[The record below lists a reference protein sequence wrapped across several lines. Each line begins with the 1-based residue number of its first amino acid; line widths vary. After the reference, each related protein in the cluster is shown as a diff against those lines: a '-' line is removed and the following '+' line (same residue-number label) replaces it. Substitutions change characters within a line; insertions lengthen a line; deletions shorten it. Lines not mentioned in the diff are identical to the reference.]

1 MARPSANRRD
11 TDKKAPYRDSLDFR
25 DWIYK
30 PALISLQESRIPK
43 KSWIKIEH
51 QGKEGSCTGFA
62 LAAVVNYLLK
72 ERDGDGASRVSARML
87 YEMAKHHDRW
97 PGQDYHGSSA
107 RGAMKGWYKN
117 GVCPEEAWPYEIA
130 DPGELTPEAMQQAL
144 AHPLGAFYR
153 VLPRRAD
160 LHAALNEVQVVFV
173 TAATHT
179 GWTEPRDGVIRY
191 ESRWK
196 PQGGHAFAVVGYTE
210 VGFLI
215 QNSWGDDWGG
225 VQIGRTY
232 FPGCAIWQY
241 KDFDRNLWDA
251 WVARLGRPY
260 ESMEALSFSTGRRE
274 EYTTIST
281 PAEKPPPRA
290 VISDHFV
297 HIDDGQFDPM
307 GDYYT
312 SEAQAR
318 DLVQRAIQGDAEHLL
333 LYAHGGLNRV
343 KGAAKRVHKW
353 MPVFERNNI
362 HEIHLI
368 WETGLL
374 AEFRDLLFGKQD
386 FASSRAG
393 DSPEWFDSWL
403 ESVSGPVGRGLWR
416 EMVTDAAIAFSNA
429 TAAGRVI
436 LETMLEE
443 LGKLPT
449 TSRPKLHLAGH
460 SAGSLLLGHLLTDW
474 RNLQASSSERVAFD
488 NLVLFA
494 PACTHQFFAS
504 FLKTA
509 MQTQHVGDLYHFHLD
524 DLAENQDNVGGIYR
538 KSLLYLVSRAY
549 QQKGEV
555 VPLMGMAKYLED
567 LPDAGVVSRL
577 HHYDNVK
584 NPGKT
589 TSTKHGRFDNDEPTM
604 NSLLEIILGEPP
616 SDTKKFT
623 QDDLSG
629 Y

>member
-1 MARPSANRRD
+1 MARPSANRRG

-30 PALISLQESRIPK
+30 PALISLHKSRVPRK
-43 KSWIKIEH
+43 AWIEIEH
-51 QGKEGSCTGFA
+51 QGREGACTGFA
-62 LAAVVNYLLK
+62 LAAVVNYLLR
-72 ERDGDGASRVSARML
+72 ERDGDAAVRVSPRML

-97 PGQDYHGSSA
+97 PGQDYEGSSA

-117 GVCPEEAWPYEIA
+117 GVCPEEAWPYEIS
-130 DPGELTPEAMQQAL
+130 DPGELTPAAREQAL

-160 LHAALNEVQVVFV
+160 LHAALNEVQAVFA

-179 GWTEPRDGVIRY
+179 GWTEPKDGVIRF

-196 PQGGHAFAVVGYTE
+196 PQGGHAFAIVGYTE
-210 VGFLI
+210 EGFLI
-215 QNSWGDDWGG
+215 QNSWGEDWGG
-225 VQIGRTY
+225 VRLGRTY

-241 KDFDRNLWDA
+241 QDFDRNLWDA

-260 ESMEALSFSTGRRE
+260 ESLEALSFSAGRRE
-274 EYTTIST
+274 EYTSIST
-281 PAEKPPPRA
+281 PAEKPAPRA
-290 VISDHFV
+290 VIADHFV
-297 HIDDGQFDPM
+297 HIDDGQFDPR
-307 GDYYT
+307 GDYST

-318 DLVQRAIQGDAEHLL
+318 DLVRRAIHGNADHLL

-343 KGAAKRVHKW
+343 KGAAMRVHQW
-353 MPVFERNNI
+353 MPVFARNKI

-374 AEFRDLLFGKQD
+374 AELRDLLLGKQD

-393 DSPEWFDSWL
+393 GSPEWFDSWI
-403 ESVSGPVGRGLWR
+403 ERVSGPVGRGLWK
-416 EMVTDAAIAFSNA
+416 EMTTDAAIAFQNSQ
-429 TAAGRVI
+429 AAGRVL

-443 LGKLPT
+443 LGNLPES
-449 TSRPKLHLAGH
+449 SRPRLHLAGH
-460 SAGSLLLGHLLTDW
+460 SAGSLLLGHLLNDW
-474 RNLQASSSERVAFD
+474 RNLQASATEPVAFES
-488 NLVLFA
+488 LTLFA
-494 PACTHQFFAS
+494 PACTHPFFES
-504 FLKTA
+504 FLKSA
-509 MQTQHVGDLYHFHLD
+509 MQSRHVGALYHFHLD
-524 DLAENQDNVGGIYR
+524 DEAENNDNVATIYR

-549 QQKGEV
+549 QKKHEV
-555 VPLMGMAKYLED
+555 VPLMGMARYLD
-567 LPDAGVVSRL
+567 RLPVDGVISRV

-589 TSTKHGRFDNDEPTM
+589 TSASHGHFDNDVPTM
-604 NSLLEIILGEPP
+604 NSLLEIILGRPP
-616 SDTKKFT
+616 AESRRFT
-623 QDDLSG
+623 GDDLSG